1 MQIGLRTCSNSALAW
16 ALVAV
21 AARAATALRLGDEL
35 PGEFSAFDL
44 EVRRRLLFAIGML
57 DTHSALD
64 RGTVPML
71 PSTAFR
77 TPPLNI
83 NDEDMSPPNHVAERS
98 SSAPTDMSYSCMI
111 YEAMLCQRKLYEL
124 SRDEKGTWD
133 NWPMKLDVF
142 AAFEKY
148 VNELGPEK
156 IDFASSLEKLR
167 YFSGK
172 KILASL
178 QLLLRRPP
186 YRQPQNSVPP
196 WDDFDIMEN
205 AAIVL
210 QGHTQS
216 LTADLA
222 PWAWKNWVQWH
233 ALAVVLAELIVRPHD
248 PAFDRVYAVVT
259 KSFHYYATIV
269 ADSDSG
275 MLWKPIAKLMRRV
288 QRIKQ
293 DLHFESAQTPLGQL
307 VTIQETHINAAE
319 QQPILFSQDLDTFDF
334 ANWSIDIDAPY
345 RAPHDATLA
354 RDITT
359 EIESRYDTPWLAW
372 DSFLQDVNSTS
383 ECFETH

>member
-1 MQIGLRTCSNSALAW
+1 LNSAHAW
-16 ALVAV
+16 SLVAV

-71 PSTAFR
+71 PSRAFR

-83 NDEDMSPPNHVAERS
+83 NDEDMLPPNHVPKAS
-98 SSAPTDMSYSCMI
+98 SSGPTDMSFTCLI
-111 YEAMLCQRKLYEL
+111 YEAMICQRKLYEL
-124 SRDEKGTWD
+124 SRDEQSAWEH
-133 NWPMKLDVF
+133 WPMKLDVF

-148 VNELGPEK
+148 VNERGPANVESTSSIEK
-156 IDFASSLEKLR
+156 IQ
-167 YFSGK
+167 YFSGRNM
-172 KILASL
+172 LASL

-205 AAIVL
+205 AVEVL
-210 QGHTQS
+210 EDHTQ
-216 LTADLA
+216 LVTADLA

-233 ALAVVLAELIVRPHD
+233 ALAVVLAELMVRPHG
-248 PAFDRVYAVVT
+248 PASDRAYAVAT
-259 KSFHYYATIV
+259 KSFRHYASIV

-275 MLWKPIAKLMRRV
+275 MLWKPIAKLMRQV

-293 DLHFESAQTPLGQL
+293 NFHVQIAQIPLNQPITTPETL
-307 VTIQETHINAAE
+307 VEVAE
-319 QQPILFSQDLDTFDF
+319 QQPPLYFQDVDMFNFTNWNSDIYANNNAPLD
-334 ANWSIDIDAPY
+334 ANLKHNQS
-345 RAPHDATLA
+345 
-354 RDITT
+354 T
-359 EIESRYDTPWLAW
+359 ETGVSHSTPWLAW
-372 DSFLQDVNSTS
+372 DSFLQDVNDTSTYP
-383 ECFETH
+383 ENH